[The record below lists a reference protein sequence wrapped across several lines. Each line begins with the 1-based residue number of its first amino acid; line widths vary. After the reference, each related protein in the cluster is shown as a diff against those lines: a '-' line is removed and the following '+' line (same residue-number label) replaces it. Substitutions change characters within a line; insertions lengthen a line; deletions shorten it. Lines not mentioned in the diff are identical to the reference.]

1 MAVAS
6 KPEVQG
12 EYVGP
17 LVGFAC
23 VEADGLE
30 ETEEVEA
37 ERAAAAAGEV
47 TLSESSRR
55 AYEGLPG
62 VVRASKMLLPPQ
74 GQRAQ
79 WANLVMLAV
88 SLEFPVGSEEQ
99 EAMDYTWERSEA
111 GSEWEAEVEEIVQ
124 VVGADWRWLVG

>member
-1 MAVAS
+1 LEKEVEVAVAS

-12 EYVGP
+12 QYVGP
-17 LVGFAC
+17 LVGLTC

-37 ERAAAAAGEV
+37 EEAVAAARQA

-79 WANLVMLAV
+79 WANLVLLAV
-88 SLEFPVGSEEQ
+88 SLELPVGSEEQ
-99 EAMDYTWERSEA
+99 EATDYM
-111 GSEWEAEVEEIVQ
+111 
-124 VVGADWRWLVG
+124 